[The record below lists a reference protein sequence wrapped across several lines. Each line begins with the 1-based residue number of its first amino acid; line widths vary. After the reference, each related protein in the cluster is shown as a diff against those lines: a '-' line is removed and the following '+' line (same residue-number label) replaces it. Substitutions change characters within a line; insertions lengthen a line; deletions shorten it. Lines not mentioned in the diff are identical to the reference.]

1 MRLVL
6 AVAVLLAVPAAAQA
20 LVPCTSACPARLYW
34 ESQPLTRPTPTT
46 APSVGTVGSGMSL
59 TGVYGARVTLCPTAG
74 QTLTGAG
81 TLRAYYW
88 HSSVATW
95 MRNPDLDL
103 SVGSAT
109 TTANPCRVWPD
120 WTTSVR
126 GGGFIL
132 SASDG
137 IGVSGGSAVVVRVDG
152 QVTP

>member
-6 AVAVLLAVPAAAQA
+6 FLAVLLSMPAAAQT
-20 LVPCTSACPARLYW
+20 LVSCTSACPSRLYW
-34 ESQPLTRPTPTT
+34 ESQPLTRTP
-46 APSVGTVGSGMSL
+46 PSAVPVVGTVGSGMSL
-59 TGVYGARVTLCPTAG
+59 TGVYGARVSLCPAAG

-81 TLRAYYW
+81 ALRAYYW
-88 HSSVATW
+88 HNSAGTW

-132 SASDG
+132 YASDG
-137 IGVSGGSAVVVRVDG
+137 IGVSGGTAVVVRVDG